1 MQYREPS
8 PDESRNRFCGRRER
22 AAPSIE
28 KYRMCRMFGLFGSNK
43 REKVIEIIEYLNAG
57 GPDEQNL
64 RFLRTGLLGHTRL
77 SINGLLNGSQPY
89 ALDGRHCIFVGEIY
103 NHKALSATYGIA
115 RDVGDSDGC
124 VILPL
129 FDRLGP
135 RFIEKLDGMFAI
147 AIVDTRQNDKL
158 YLYTDSVAVKPVYY
172 KHSTGGLSF
181 ASEIEA
187 LPDLAESDRAIH
199 ASSFDTYGTFR
210 SFLGAQTIFP
220 NVKVLEPSTYLTFDG
235 ERISIHHYVPSAEQ
249 SSPDCY
255 SAEAFEAD
263 LARAAES
270 MTSADVPVCATLSGG
285 IDSSLV
291 TALSS
296 RDAKMSNAF
305 NVWYEGDW
313 QEDETA
319 YAKRVA
325 AHAQIHYHQVTVENE
340 RFPYLLERMCRALSQ
355 PNAAAHCLSTFRLY
369 EAIFTAGFRVALV
382 GEGADD
388 FFGGYDRIVQV
399 ATAPEQE
406 EALSSYI
413 GDLAAIPSRLRARL
427 IEPGAV
433 DMQYAMR
440 LKDFIRCLPGS
451 NWFRK
456 ILHFEAKH
464 RLPYYILHRVDAL
477 SMAHSVE
484 ARVPFCLPSV
494 YRHASVCENEQL
506 VDRQARKR
514 PIYDCARGV
523 LPEAILNRPKQ
534 PFLLPIAGML
544 RPGFAIFD
552 YLMDTLHSSCRTFD
566 FVNKDVLLKCVEE
579 NINRPT
585 TALGN
590 SIWAWLIFEVWAN
603 EHNVAFR

>member
-1 MQYREPS
+1 
-8 PDESRNRFCGRRER
+8 
-22 AAPSIE
+22 
-28 KYRMCRMFGLFGSNK
+28 MCRMFGLFGSNK
-43 REKVIEIIEYLNAG
+43 REKVIEVIEYLNAG
-57 GPDEQNL
+57 GPDEQNV

-89 ALDGRHCIFVGEIY
+89 TLDGRHCIFVGEIY
-103 NHKALSATYGIA
+103 NHRALSSTYGIA
-115 RDVGDSDGC
+115 RDIDDADGC

-135 RFIEKLDGMFAI
+135 RFVEKLEGMFAI

-187 LPDLAESDRAIH
+187 LPDLAESDRTIH
-199 ASSFDTYGTFR
+199 ASSFDTYGAFR

-220 NVKVLEPSTYLTFDG
+220 NVKVLEPATYLKFDG
-235 ERISIHHYVPSAEQ
+235 ERISISHYLPSAEQ
-249 SSPDCY
+249 SPPDSY
-255 SAEAFEAD
+255 SAEGFRDD
-263 LARAAES
+263 LSRAAEW
-270 MTSADVPVCATLSGG
+270 MTSADVPVCSTLSGG

-291 TALSS
+291 TALAS
-296 RDAKMSNAF
+296 RDPKMSSAF

-319 YAKRVA
+319 YAKIVA
-325 AHAQIHYHQVTVENE
+325 AQAHMQYHQVTVENE
-340 RFPYLLERMCRALSQ
+340 RFPYLIERMCRALSQ

-369 EAIFTAGFRVALV
+369 EAICTAGFRVALV

-406 EALSSYI
+406 EALSAYV

-427 IEPGAV
+427 IEPGAL

-440 LKDFIRCLPGS
+440 LKDFIRGLPGG

-494 YRHASVCENEQL
+494 YRHASVCEDEQL

-514 PIYDCARGV
+514 PIYDCARGI
-523 LPEAILNRPKQ
+523 LPEAIMTRHKQ

-552 YLMDTLHSSCRTFD
+552 YLMDTLGSSCRTFD
-566 FVNKDVLLKCVEE
+566 FINKDVLLGCIEE
-579 NINRPT
+579 NVNRPT

-603 EHNVAFR
+603 EHDIAFR

>member
-1 MQYREPS
+1 
-8 PDESRNRFCGRRER
+8 
-22 AAPSIE
+22 
-28 KYRMCRMFGLFGSNK
+28 MCRMFGLFGCNK
-43 REKVIEIIEYLNAG
+43 RDKIIECIEYLNTG
-57 GPDEQNL
+57 GPDEQNI
-64 RFLRTGLLGHTRL
+64 RFLRSGFLGHTRL

-89 ALDGRHCIFVGEIY
+89 TLNGRHCLFVGEIY
-103 NHKALSATYGIA
+103 NHKALSKTYGIA
-115 RDVGDSDGC
+115 RHEGDSDGS

-135 RFIEKLDGMFAI
+135 RFVEELDGMFAI
-147 AIVDTRQNDKL
+147 AIVDTRENDKL

-172 KHSTGGLSF
+172 KPSPGCLSF

-187 LPDLAESDRAIH
+187 LPDIDVSDRTVP
-199 ASSFDTYGTFR
+199 ASSFDTYGAFR

-220 NVKVLEPSTYLTFDG
+220 NIKLLEPATYLTFDS
-235 ERISIHHYVPSAEQ
+235 ERISIERYVPSLEQ
-249 SSPDCY
+249 SLPERYDTTGFG
-255 SAEAFEAD
+255 ED
-263 LARAAES
+263 LRRAMAP
-270 MTSADVPVCATLSGG
+270 MTDADVPVCSTLSGG

-291 TALSS
+291 SALAS
-296 RDAKMSNAF
+296 RDPKMSHAF

-313 QEDETA
+313 REDETA
-319 YAKRVA
+319 YAERVA
-325 AHAQIHYHQVTVENE
+325 AHVQIDYHQVIVENA
-340 RFPYLLERMCRALSQ
+340 RFPDLIERMCRALSQ

-369 EAIFTAGFRVALV
+369 EAIAGAGFRVALV

-388 FFGGYDRIVQV
+388 FFGGYDRMVQV
-399 ATAPEQE
+399 ATAPVQE
-406 EALSSYI
+406 EALLAYI
-413 GDLAAIPSRLRARL
+413 GDLAAIPSSLRTRL
-427 IEPGAV
+427 IESGAV

-440 LKDFIRCLPGS
+440 LKDFIRGLPGNS
-451 NWFRK
+451 WFRK

-477 SMAHSVE
+477 SMTHSVE

-494 YRHASVCENEQL
+494 YRHASACEDAQL

-514 PIYDCARGV
+514 PIYDCARGI
-523 LPEAILNRPKQ
+523 LPEAILTRRKQ

-552 YLMDTLHSSCRTFD
+552 YLMDTLHSSCRTLG
-566 FVNKDVLLKCVEE
+566 FVKKEVLLKCIEE
-579 NINRPT
+579 NMNRPT

-603 EHNVAFR
+603 EHDIAFN